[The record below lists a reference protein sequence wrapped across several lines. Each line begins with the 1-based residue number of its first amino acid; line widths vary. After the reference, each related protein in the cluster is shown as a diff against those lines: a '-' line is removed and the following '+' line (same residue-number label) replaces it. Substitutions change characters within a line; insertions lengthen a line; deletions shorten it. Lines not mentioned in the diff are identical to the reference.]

1 MEGTSSPITGHHLA
15 PSPINSAGL
24 PQALS
29 VTICAK
35 ISCVSN
41 TSSIA
46 VKVAG
51 GEGMCIL
58 LRTGNESNYLATKFN

>member
-1 MEGTSSPITGHHLA
+1 MEGTSSPITGDHLA

-41 TSSIA
+41 TSSI
-46 VKVAG
+46 VVEVAG
-51 GEGMCIL
+51 GEG
-58 LRTGNESNYLATKFN
+58 